1 MGIKILFVL
10 ICFCSFSYVF
20 AQNDT
25 IKFWIQFTDKN
36 NSPYSIVNP
45 NEYLSPRAIAR
56 RNRQG
61 IPIEE
66 NDLPVNPFYIDS
78 VLNSGNFNLHNTS
91 KWLNGITVKTN
102 DSSNI
107 LALNGVSFI
116 QHIENTQR
124 LAVRQDEIAPF
135 LEDKGV
141 VLEVANEEHY
151 PYGKTYNQI
160 HLHKL
165 NRLQEYG
172 FLGQGMHIAVID
184 AGFYNID
191 KIKGLQHLFDEGRI
205 LSIKDFVDHDHSVFE
220 DNVHGAMVLS
230 IIAGSVDGV
239 YQGTAPKASFHLLR
253 SEDANSETRSE
264 EDNWI
269 SAAEYADSAGVD
281 IINTSLGYTLFDD
294 TLQNYTYN
302 DMDGNTT
309 RIAIASDIAAS
320 KGILLV
326 TSAGNSGDSPWRYIS
341 TPADA
346 DSVLTVAAVDSLG
359 QRASFSSV
367 GFSADGDIKPNIAS
381 VGWHTYYLSPW
392 DSNLG
397 EVSQGNGTSFSAP
410 MVTGM
415 VACLWQGLPHFT
427 NMQIKH
433 LVEEN
438 SSQYQHPD
446 SLIGYGIPNFD
457 LAYQKATGVVYSLP
471 NNNLYRLYPNPFQ
484 SVIHFE
490 LLSNASQN
498 VEIQIKN
505 TQGQA
510 LSSFTKA
517 IQEGRNLLT
526 LNSIANWKQGI
537 YILEITFEDQTQVV
551 RKLIKTSNF

>member
-1 MGIKILFVL
+1 MGIKILFFFL
-10 ICFCSFSYVF
+10 LLCSISPLL

-36 NSPYSIVNP
+36 NSPHSILNP
-45 NEYLSPRAIAR
+45 EEFLSSRAIAR

-61 IPIEE
+61 IPIVE

-78 VLNSGNFNLHNTS
+78 VLNSGNFKLHNTS

-124 LAVRQDEIAPF
+124 LAVRQGETDPF
-135 LEDKGV
+135 LENKGL

-165 NRLQEYG
+165 DHLHEYG

-184 AGFYNID
+184 AGFYNAD
-191 KIKGLQHLFDEGRI
+191 KIKGLEHLFDEGRI
-205 LSIKDFVDHDHSVFE
+205 LSIKDFVEHDHSVFE

-239 YQGTAPKASFHLLR
+239 FQGTAPKASFHLLR

-302 DMDGNTT
+302 EMDGNTT

-415 VACLWQGLPHFT
+415 VACLWQGLPRLS
-427 NMQIKH
+427 NMQIKQ
-433 LVEEN
+433 LVEE
-438 SSQYQHPD
+438 SSNQYQQPD
-446 SLIGYGIPNFD
+446 SLIGYGIPDFD
-457 LAYQKATGVVYSLP
+457 LAYQKATGVVYTSPKNKLFR
-471 NNNLYRLYPNPFQ
+471 YYPNPFH

-490 LLSNASQN
+490 LLSNKSQN
-498 VEIQIKN
+498 VEVKIKN
-505 TQGQA
+505 TQGQE
-510 LSSFTKA
+510 LIVFSQN
-517 IQEGRNLLT
+517 IQKGRNLLT
-526 LNSIANWKQGI
+526 VKSLANWKQGI
-537 YILEITFEDQTQVV
+537 YLLEITFEDHSKEV
-551 RKLIKTSNF
+551 RKLIKTSSF

>member
-1 MGIKILFVL
+1 MGIKILL
-10 ICFCSFSYVF
+10 PLLLFSSLVSVWG
-20 AQNDT
+20 QNDT

-36 NSPYSIVNP
+36 NSPYSLSNP
-45 NEYLSPRAIAR
+45 EEYLSQRAIER
-56 RNRQG
+56 RQEQG
-61 IPIEE
+61 IPIVE
-66 NDLPVNPFYIDS
+66 NDLPVNSFYIDS
-78 VLNSGNFNLHNTS
+78 VLNSGNFHLHNTS

-107 LALNGVSFI
+107 LVLNGVSFI
-116 QHIENTQR
+116 QHIENTQC
-124 LAVRQDEIAPF
+124 LAVRQNEIEPF
-135 LEDKGV
+135 LEEKDF
-141 VLEVANEEHY
+141 VLSVENEEHY

-165 NRLQEYG
+165 DHFQEYG
-172 FLGQGMHIAVID
+172 FLGQGMHIAIID
-184 AGFYNID
+184 AGFYNVD
-191 KIKGLQHLFDEGRI
+191 KNKGLQHLFDEGRI
-205 LSIKDFVDHDHSVFE
+205 LSVKDFVEHDNSVFE

-230 IIAGSVDGV
+230 IIAGSIDGV
-239 YQGTAPKASFHLLR
+239 FQGTAPKASFHLLR

-269 SAAEYADSAGVD
+269 AAAEYADSVGVD

-294 TLQNYTYN
+294 SLQNYNYN

-326 TSAGNSGDSPWRYIS
+326 TSAGNSGNSPWQYIS

-359 QRASFSSV
+359 KRANFSSV
-367 GFSADGDIKPNIAS
+367 GYSADGDIKPNIAS

-397 EVSQGNGTSFSAP
+397 EVLQGNGTSFSAP

-415 VACLWQGLPHFT
+415 VACLWQGLPHLT
-427 NMQIKH
+427 NMQIKQ
-433 LVEEN
+433 LVEES

-457 LAYQKATGVVYSLP
+457 LAYQKASGVVYSLP
-471 NNNLYRLYPNPFQ
+471 NNKLFRLYPNPFQ
-484 SVIHFE
+484 SVLHLE
-490 LLSNASQN
+490 LLSNTTQN
-498 VEIQIKN
+498 VEIKIKN
-505 TQGQA
+505 TQGQE
-510 LSSFTKA
+510 LSSFTKT

-526 LNSIANWKQGI
+526 IHSIANWKQGI
-537 YILEITFEDQTQVV
+537 YIIEITFDDQTKEV
-551 RKLIKTSNF
+551 RKLIKSSNY